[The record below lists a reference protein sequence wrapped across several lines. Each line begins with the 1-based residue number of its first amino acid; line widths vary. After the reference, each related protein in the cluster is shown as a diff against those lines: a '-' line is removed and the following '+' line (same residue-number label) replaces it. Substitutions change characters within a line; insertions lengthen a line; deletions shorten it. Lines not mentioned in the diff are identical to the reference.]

1 MSKSASLKTVKHFAL
16 NHLNKVNL
24 LTGITPTG
32 TVKGFEPKIIVG
44 SRGKAPKT
52 PPILG

>member
-1 MSKSASLKTVKHFAL
+1 MSKSVSLKTVKHFAL

-32 TVKGFEPKIIVG
+32 SEPKIIVG

-52 PPILG
+52 PLILG